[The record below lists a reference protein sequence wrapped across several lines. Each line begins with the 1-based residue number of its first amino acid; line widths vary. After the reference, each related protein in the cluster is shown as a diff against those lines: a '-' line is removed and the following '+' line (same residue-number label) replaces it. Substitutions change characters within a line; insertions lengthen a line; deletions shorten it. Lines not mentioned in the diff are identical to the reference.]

1 MKEFKG
7 LKVPEFKPRKQ
18 PKKAYEYCDIMT
30 EGGMCV
36 HVGCSDCIFDGRNFD
51 AFNEWKLSNKDKD
64 AK

>member
-7 LKVPEFKPRKQ
+7 LKVPEIILPETQ
-18 PKKAYEYCDIMT
+18 EDCCDIIV
-30 EGGMCV
+30 EAYSCGSY
-36 HVGCSDCIFDGRNFD
+36 CSDCIYDGRNFD